1 MTMRID
7 YTHRQ
12 SAHCENGVT
21 AGLVSHH
28 GIRMSEP
35 LAFGIGAGIF
45 YGYIPFMRLNN
56 LPLATFRVITG
67 AIFKRVTRELGIR
80 TWSRG
85 FRDPAESM
93 RALDQTLAR
102 NIPVG
107 LQTGAWWLP
116 YFPEAY
122 RFHFN
127 MHNLVVYGKEGE
139 NYLISDPVFPEPVLC
154 SGTDLLKA
162 RYTKGTLA
170 PKGRMYYLAE
180 VPAEVDLAR
189 AVRLG
194 IRTATKAMLK
204 SPLPIIGVSGIR
216 YLAKRLERWP
226 QKLGPRKS
234 LLYLGQMIRMQ
245 EEIGTGGAGFRF
257 IYAAFLQEAAGIL
270 GDERF
275 REHSRQMTRIG
286 DRWREFAVR
295 AARNCKGRAG
305 EPDSFPAMAEILRD
319 CASREEELYREL
331 AELVG

>member
-1 MTMRID
+1 MKID

-28 GIRMSEP
+28 GIAMSEA
-35 LAFGIGAGIF
+35 LAFGIGGGLF

-56 LPLATFRVITG
+56 LPLATFRAITG
-67 AIFKRVTRELGIR
+67 AIFKRVTRELGIK

-85 FRDPAESM
+85 FRDPAASM
-93 RALDQTLAR
+93 RALDETLAR
-102 NIPVG
+102 GIPVG

-139 NYLISDPVFPEPVLC
+139 NYLISDPVFPEPVVC
-154 SGTDLLKA
+154 HGTDLVKA

-180 VPAEVDLAR
+180 VPAEIDLPQ
-189 AVRLG
+189 AVRDG
-194 IRTATKAMLK
+194 IRTVTRAMLK

-216 YLAKRLERWP
+216 YLAKRLALWP
-226 QKLGPRKS
+226 EKLGS
-234 LLYLGQMIRMQ
+234 QQALLYLGQMIRMQ

-270 GDERF
+270 DDQRYVELSQR
-275 REHSRQMTRIG
+275 MTGIG

-305 EPDSFPAMAEILRD
+305 EGDSFPKMAEILRD
-319 CASREEELYREL
+319 CARREEELYKNLREL
-331 AELVG
+331 TA

>member
-1 MTMRID
+1 MKID

-28 GIRMSEP
+28 AIAMSEP
-35 LAFGIGAGIF
+35 LAFGIGAGLF

-67 AIFKRVTRELGIR
+67 AIFKRVTRELGIK
-80 TWSRG
+80 TFSRS
-85 FRDPAESM
+85 FRNPVESM
-93 RALDQTLAR
+93 RALDETLAR
-102 NIPVG
+102 GIPVG

-127 MHNLVVYGKEGE
+127 MHNLVVYGKKGD
-139 NYLISDPVFPEPVLC
+139 NYLISDPVFPEPVVC
-154 SGTDLLKA
+154 NSGDLVKA

-170 PKGRMYYLAE
+170 PKGKMYYLAK
-180 VPAEVDLAR
+180 VPARLDLPH
-189 AVRLG
+189 AVENG
-194 IRTATKAMLK
+194 IRSVAKAMLK
-204 SPLPIIGVSGIR
+204 YPLPIIGVSGIR
-216 YLAKRLERWP
+216 YLAKRLEKWP
-226 QKLGPRKS
+226 RTLGPEKS

-270 GDERF
+270 GNDKF
-275 REHSRQMTRIG
+275 REHSQQMTAIG

-305 EPDSFPAMAEILRD
+305 ADDSYPAMAEILRD
-319 CASREEELYREL
+319 CANREEELYQEL

>member
-1 MTMRID
+1 MRIN
-7 YTHRQ
+7 YRHRQ

-21 AGLVSHH
+21 AGLISHH
-28 GIRMSEP
+28 AIAMSEP
-35 LAFGIGAGIF
+35 LAFGIGAGLF

-67 AIFKRVTRELGIR
+67 AIFKRVTKELGLK
-80 TWSRG
+80 TVSRS
-85 FRDPAESM
+85 FRDPAASM
-93 RALDQTLAR
+93 RALDQTLAQG
-102 NIPVG
+102 IPVG

-127 MHNLVVYGKEGE
+127 MHNLVVYGKEGD
-139 NYLISDPVFPEPVLC
+139 NYLISDPVFPDPVVC
-154 SGTDLLKA
+154 GAADLVKA

-170 PKGRMYYLAE
+170 PKGRMYYLTE
-180 VPAEVDLAR
+180 TPAEIDLPG
-189 AVRLG
+189 AVRNG
-194 IRTATKAMLK
+194 IRTVTRAMLK
-204 SPLPIIGVSGIR
+204 YPLPIIGVSGIR
-216 YLAKRLERWP
+216 YLAKRLEHWP
-226 QKLGPRKS
+226 RKLGPQKS

-270 GDERF
+270 GDEKF
-275 REHSRQMTRIG
+275 RHHSQQMTGIG

-305 EPDSFPAMAEILRD
+305 AEDSFPAMAGILRD
-319 CASREEELYREL
+319 CANREEELYREL

>member
-1 MTMRID
+1 MQID

-28 GIRMSEP
+28 CVRMSEP

-67 AIFKRVTRELGIR
+67 AIFKRVTRELGIK
-80 TWSRG
+80 TWSRS
-85 FRDPAESM
+85 FRNPADSM
-93 RALDQTLAR
+93 RALDEALAR
-102 NIPVG
+102 GIPVG

-127 MHNLVVYGKEGE
+127 MHNLVVYGKEGGD
-139 NYLISDPVFPEPVLC
+139 YLISDPVFPEPVVC
-154 SGTDLLKA
+154 GGADLVKA

-180 VPAEVDLAR
+180 APAEVDLAW
-189 AVRLG
+189 AVRQG
-194 IRTATKAMLK
+194 IRTAAKAMLK

-216 YLAKRLERWP
+216 YLAKRLENWP
-226 QKLGPRKS
+226 QKLGPQKS

-270 GDERF
+270 SDERF
-275 REHSRQMTRIG
+275 SEHSQEMTGIG

-295 AARNCKGRAG
+295 AARNCKVRAG
-305 EPDSFPAMAEILRD
+305 EADSFPAMAEILRD
-319 CASREEELYREL
+319 CASREEQLYREL
-331 AELVG
+331 AELVE

>member
-1 MTMRID
+1 MQIE

-28 GIRMSEP
+28 GHPMSEA
-35 LAFGIGAGIF
+35 LAFGVGAGLF

-67 AIFKRVTRELGIR
+67 AIFKRVTKELGI
-80 TWSRG
+80 TTVSRS
-85 FRDPAESM
+85 FRNPVDSM
-93 RALDQTLAR
+93 RALDETLAKG
-102 NIPVG
+102 IPVG

-127 MHNLVVYGKEGE
+127 MHNLVVYGKEGDT
-139 NYLISDPVFPEPVLC
+139 YLISDPVFPEVVVC
-154 SGTDLLKA
+154 GAADLMKA

-170 PKGRMYYLAE
+170 PKGRMYHLAE
-180 VPAEVDLAR
+180 VPAEIDLVR
-189 AVRLG
+189 AVKSG
-194 IRTATKAMLK
+194 IRAATRAMLK
-204 SPLPIIGVSGIR
+204 YPLPIIGVSGIR
-216 YLAKRLERWP
+216 YLAKRLEHWP
-226 QKLGPRKS
+226 ETLGPEKS

-270 GDERF
+270 NDDRYLEF
-275 REHSRQMTRIG
+275 SRRMTGIG

-305 EPDSFPAMAEILRD
+305 ADDSFPAMAGILRD
-319 CASREEELYREL
+319 CADREEALYREL
-331 AELVG
+331 AALVG